1 MGQLEVLLRIIDSIQ
16 PGESV
21 LVKYRPS
28 YVPEFL
34 VLVIMEYGRRKGIPV
49 VIDDNFDSLHVVQKH
64 LRFWGIEEDFSDA
77 LVVKSGGRVKVG
89 NVIASV
95 EFSSEPLVYIKKY
108 EETMEKF
115 FSGINDSINIVLGLD
130 RLFAFINSQREY
142 YLFIAGLQNMLGNK
156 KRRAIYVMNTEIAST
171 LEFNPLPELEH
182 IASTV
187 VEITP
192 TPTSARVTF
201 TKTPVRELLEMEYEV
216 SLEVMLDAF
225 HGKGL

>member
-1 MGQLEVLLRIIDSIQ
+1 MEQLEELFRVIDTVQ

-21 LVKYRPS
+21 LVKYHPS
-28 YVPEFL
+28 YAPEFL
-34 VLVIMEYGRRKGIPV
+34 VLLLMEYGRKRNVPII
-49 VIDDNFDSLHVVQKH
+49 IDDNFDSLHVLQEH

-77 LVVKSGGRVKVG
+77 LVVKSGGRINVG
-89 NVIASV
+89 NVIANV

-108 EETMEKF
+108 EETMKNALAE
-115 FSGINDSINIVLGLD
+115 INDSINIALGLE
-130 RLFAFINSQREY
+130 RLFAFIHSPREY
-142 YLFIAGLQNMLGNK
+142 YLFITELQKMLGNT
-156 KRRAIYVMNTEIAST
+156 KRKAAYLMNTEVAST
-171 LEFNPLPELEH
+171 LEFNPLPELEY

-192 TPTSARVTF
+192 TPISAKVTF
-201 TKTPVRELLEMEYEV
+201 LKTPVRELLGREYEV